1 MKEIIK
7 NNFLQE
13 VNNSN
18 LKSELSETCCN
29 KIIDEVCN
37 LSLDC
42 VYAIDKRQTQ
52 LLRKRLGVFD
62 KGKMISIKKI
72 AETNKMPI
80 NNITTEIV
88 IIMNNLLLRFY
99 NVPDKYLKDAIDY
112 KDLPFKTM
120 DKETL
125 LNLKPSPIFFNS
137 TFNCFEGKWNNTLK
151 EIVELDINDV
161 YAKCWK
167 NRFLIDWIHSLGL
180 SFKMDKLILEKDDIY
195 KKELTIKELLD
206 YNLLYLKGYFSN
218 ELYYDVLG
226 KTIYDNNMEL
236 VHLNTLRNILKS
248 RKESILNLPNVTK
261 RTMEELEAF
270 INSLN
275 LEISYDDNKGKNM
288 LLKVKK

>member
-1 MKEIIK
+1 MR
-7 NNFLQE
+7 F
-13 VNNSN
+13 
-18 LKSELSETCCN
+18 
-29 KIIDEVCN
+29 
-37 LSLDC
+37 C
-42 VYAIDKRQTQ
+42 VTVT
-52 LLRKRLGVFD
+52 LLR
-62 KGKMISIKKI
+62 
-72 AETNKMPI
+72 
-80 NNITTEIV
+80 
-88 IIMNNLLLRFY
+88 
-99 NVPDKYLKDAIDY
+99 
-112 KDLPFKTM
+112 
-120 DKETL
+120 
-125 LNLKPSPIFFNS
+125 
-137 TFNCFEGKWNNTLK
+137 
-151 EIVELDINDV
+151 
-161 YAKCWK
+161 
-167 NRFLIDWIHSLGL
+167 L
-180 SFKMDKLILEKDDIY
+180 SFKMDKLSLEKDDIY